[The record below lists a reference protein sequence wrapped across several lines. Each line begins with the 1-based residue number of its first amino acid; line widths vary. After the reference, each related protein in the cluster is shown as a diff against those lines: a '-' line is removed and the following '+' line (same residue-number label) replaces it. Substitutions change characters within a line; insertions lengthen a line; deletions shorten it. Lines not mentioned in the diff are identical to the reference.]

1 MKTKEKFISNSING
15 NRIAVFED
23 RSLVEL
29 FRNIDFSA
37 YCLGADEDI
46 PEEDHQ
52 YFKGARILIFTK
64 LKDSGYTQWIVNKL
78 SPLAYS
84 ISVIKTDSDLK
95 SYIQNQGTMN
105 QIVEG
110 QSPVYYA
117 PWVYLDGNKQTER
130 INADVMAKTLS
141 NQMHFFRQ
149 RIPCE
154 EREPIYFY
162 QNGVYSI
169 VSKTDFKAL
178 IKGYIPVGMAT
189 DKLLNEVYNLMLSS
203 NTNSYSA
210 DEINSDENIINLKN
224 GLYFVDKQEFMPH
237 SKDILSTTQLNCKYD
252 KSAPTPKVFLRVLD
266 DICTDEN
273 GLINRDMQAVFQ
285 EIFGLYLSNISV
297 CKTKRCPVLY
307 SPMGNT
313 GKTQLLNVLTD
324 IIGIH
329 NTINIPIQDLSARFA
344 GGNFYGKRII
354 NVGDQKSGDIEDC
367 SIFKQITGGD
377 SLNAEP
383 KGKQSF
389 SFKFSGGMI
398 ISCNDLPKFV
408 DDKGEHLFKRL
419 LIIPLTNVIPEGKR
433 DPELLSKMLAE
444 RNGIFMWGLQGLHR
458 LIGNNYNFTSCQA
471 CEDIMTQYRGESDT
485 LFAFLNANYI
495 ITGNKQDRVKKLDLY
510 NQYVAW
516 CTKTERTSLSRTST
530 YKRAE
535 KNGLGQ
541 TMYCGYSCFSGLK
554 EKHEGFID
562 ITGTEE
568 EIPFTE

>member
-15 NRIAVFED
+15 SRIAVFED
-23 RSLVEL
+23 RSLIEL

-37 YCLGADEDI
+37 YCVGMDEDI
-46 PEEDHQ
+46 PEEDYQ
-52 YFKGARILIFTK
+52 YFKGARISIFTK
-64 LKDSGYTQWIVNKL
+64 LNDDKYIQKIINKL
-78 SPLAYS
+78 SPFAHS
-84 ISVIKTDSDLK
+84 ISVIETDLDLK
-95 SYIQNQGTMN
+95 SYIQNQGTVN

-117 PWVYLDGNKQTER
+117 PWVYLEGKKQTER

-141 NQMHFFRQ
+141 NQMYIFRH

-178 IKGYIPVGMAT
+178 IKEYIPVGMAT

-203 NTNSYSA
+203 NTKSYSA
-210 DEINSDENIINLKN
+210 DEINSDENIINLQN

-252 KSAPTPKVFLRVLD
+252 KSAPTPKVFLKFID
-266 DICTDEN
+266 DLCTDEN
-273 GLINRDMQAVFQ
+273 WNVDSNKVLILQ
-285 EIFGLYLSNISV
+285 EILGLLLSNVAVLRS
-297 CKTKRCPVLY
+297 KKNFWLY
-307 SPMGNT
+307 SPVGNT
-313 GKTQLLNVLTD
+313 GKSQFLK
-324 IIGIH
+324 IIASILGLEKV
-329 NTINIPIQDLSARFA
+329 INIPIQRLSDRFTM
-344 GGNFYGKRII
+344 GDVFDKRLIM
-354 NVGDQKSGDIEDC
+354 VGDMSGEDIKQ
-367 SIFKQITGGD
+367 SSAFKELIGGD
-377 SLNAEP
+377 PARVEQ

-389 SFKFSGGMI
+389 TTIFSGGVI

-485 LFAFLNANYI
+485 LFAFLNANYVM
-495 ITGNKQDRVKKLDLY
+495 TNNRQDRVKKIDLY

-516 CTKTERTSLSRTST
+516 CTKTERTSLSRAST
-530 YKRAE
+530 YKRAD

-541 TMYCGYSCFSGLK
+541 TVYCGYSCFTGLK